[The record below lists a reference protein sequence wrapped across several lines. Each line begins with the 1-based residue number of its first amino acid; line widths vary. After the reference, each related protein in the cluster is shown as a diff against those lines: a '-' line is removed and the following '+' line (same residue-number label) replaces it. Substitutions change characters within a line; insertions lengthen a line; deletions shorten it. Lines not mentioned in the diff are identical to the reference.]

1 MIDFVDGAA
10 ARRAR
15 RYPISAAIEFRAS
28 DDTWYE
34 GITVN
39 IGARGVLFRTR
50 NAMPISTRVE
60 MRIALSPEGPTT
72 GPHIACTG
80 RVIRSERATTTGD
93 AYLAVAIDQVQLRP
107 AAHRRRT
114 QDRG

>member
-15 RYPISAAIEFRAS
+15 RYPITAAMEFRAAG
-28 DDTWYE
+28 DTWYE

-50 NAMPISTRVE
+50 NSMPISTRVE

-72 GPHIACTG
+72 GAHIACTG
-80 RVIRSERATTTGD
+80 RVVRSERTPAAGY

-114 QDRG
+114 QERG